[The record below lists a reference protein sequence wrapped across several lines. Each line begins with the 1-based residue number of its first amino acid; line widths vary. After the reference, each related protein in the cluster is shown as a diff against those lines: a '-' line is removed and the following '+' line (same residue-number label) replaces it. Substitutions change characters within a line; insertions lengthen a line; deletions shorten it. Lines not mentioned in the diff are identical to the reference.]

1 MSLLHA
7 VMVLFALAFALL
19 GTGHFHAALFAFV
32 AAIATTLFEAM
43 GTEDLGQ

>member
-32 AAIATTLFEAM
+32 AAIATALLAPLSEP
-43 GTEDLGQ
+43 EDMR